1 MTAKNFISD
10 KKNPITDPKKR
21 KLQDSQEITTLKPF
35 TISPKPE
42 CGPTIKNKQASFLYC
57 IRLSVSFHKLGRG
70 SEESNLKNF
79 VFRLPLHSPFT
90 IFVASQANDLQK
102 KQKTIISKNQS

>member
-42 CGPTIKNKQASFLYC
+42 
-57 IRLSVSFHKLGRG
+57 
-70 SEESNLKNF
+70 
-79 VFRLPLHSPFT
+79 
-90 IFVASQANDLQK
+90 
-102 KQKTIISKNQS
+102 